1 MNRLAALLRLPRT
14 AAARLSP
21 TLRGML
27 WTVAAGLV
35 FTFLNTTMRMLTI
48 DLPPFETQFLRYFF
62 GIVVMVPF
70 VLRGGLAAYRPN
82 GLAGQ
87 MWRGVVHTSGLLLWF
102 LALPHITLADMTALG
117 FTSPIFVML
126 GATLVL
132 GEKLRADRLVA
143 AAIGFAGVLIVLG
156 PNLSGA
162 GGVYNLVMLA
172 SSPLFAA
179 SFLITKAL
187 TRRDRPEVIVVW
199 QAITV
204 AAFSLPFALIGW
216 IWPSPGQALAFLAC
230 GVLGSSAH
238 YCVNRG
244 LRATDIS
251 ATQSVK
257 FLDLIW
263 NATAGFIVF
272 ADVPPQTTFLGG
284 MVIFVATTW
293 IARREAR
300 RR

>member
-1 MNRLAALLRLPRT
+1 MTPLAALLRRANL
-14 AAARLSP
+14 AANNLSP
-21 TLRGML
+21 TLRGLL
-27 WTVAAGLV
+27 WTIAAGLV
-35 FTFLNTTMRMLTI
+35 FTFLNTTMRVLARDI
-48 DLPPFETQFLRYFF
+48 PPFETQFLRYLC
-62 GIVVMVPF
+62 GLAVMMPF
-70 VLRGGLAAYRPN
+70 VLRSGFVTYRAN

-102 LALPHITLADMTALG
+102 VALPHISLADMTALG

-126 GATLVL
+126 GAALL
-132 GEKLRADRLVA
+132 LKEKLRADRLIA
-143 AAIGFAGVLIVLG
+143 AGIAFSGVLIVLG
-156 PNLSGA
+156 PNLNGA
-162 GGVYNLVMLA
+162 GGFYNLVMLA

-204 AAFSLPFALIGW
+204 TLFSLPFALLDWVW
-216 IWPSPGQALAFLAC
+216 ITPAQLAAFLVC
-230 GVLGSSAH
+230 GVLGSTGH

-284 MVIFVATTW
+284 CVIFLATTW
-293 IARREAR
+293 IARREAKR
-300 RR
+300 R

>member
-1 MNRLAALLRLPRT
+1 MFATLLRLPAL

-21 TLRGML
+21 PLRGML
-27 WTVAAGLV
+27 WTAAAGLV
-35 FTFLNTTMRMLTI
+35 FTFLNTTLRVLATDI
-48 DLPPFETQFLRYFF
+48 PAFETQFLRYLC
-62 GIVVMVPF
+62 GLLVMMPI
-70 VLRGGLAAYRPN
+70 VLRGGLIAYRPN
-82 GLAGQ
+82 GLVGQ
-87 MWRGVVHTSGLLLWF
+87 LWRGVVHTSGLMLWF
-102 LALPHITLADMTALG
+102 IALPHITLADMTALG

-126 GATLVL
+126 GAALVFK
-132 GEKLRADRLVA
+132 EKLRGDRMLA
-143 AAIGFAGVLIVLG
+143 AGIGFAGVLIVLG
-156 PNLSGA
+156 PNLTGA
-162 GGVYNLVMLA
+162 GGLYNLAMLA

-187 TRRDRPEVIVVW
+187 TKRDRPEVIVVW

-204 AAFSLPFALIGW
+204 ALFSLPFAVPGW
-216 IWPSPGQALAFLAC
+216 IWPSWGQLGAFLIC
-230 GVLGSSAH
+230 GVLGSTGH

-263 NATAGFIVF
+263 NTASGFVVF
-272 ADVPPQTTFLGG
+272 ADIPARTTFVGAL
-284 MVIFVATTW
+284 VIFGATTW

>member
-1 MNRLAALLRLPRT
+1 MIAALLRLPALAT
-14 AAARLSP
+14 ARLSAP
-21 TLRGML
+21 LRGML

-35 FTFLNTTMRMLTI
+35 FVFLNTTMRVLTQDI
-48 DLPPFETQFLRYFF
+48 PPFETQFLRYFC
-62 GIVVMVPF
+62 GLLVMAPF
-70 VLRGGLAAYRPN
+70 VLRGGLPAYRPN
-82 GLAGQ
+82 GLVGQ
-87 MWRGVVHTSGLLLWF
+87 LWRGVVHTSGLLLWF

-126 GATLVL
+126 GAALVFK
-132 GEKLRADRLVA
+132 EKLRADRMVA
-143 AAIGFAGVLIVLG
+143 AGLGFAGVLIVLA
-156 PNLSGA
+156 PNLNGA

-204 AAFSLPFALIGW
+204 AMFSLPFALPGW
-216 IWPSPGQALAFLAC
+216 LWPTPGQLLAFLAC
-230 GVLGSSAH
+230 GVLGSAGH
-238 YCVNRG
+238 YCINRG

-263 NATAGFIVF
+263 NAAAGFLVF
-272 ADVPPQTTFLGG
+272 ADIPPHTTFLGAL
-284 MVIFVATTW
+284 VIFAATTW

-300 RR
+300 RRA